1 VGADL
6 TDLFNVLTGY
16 SRQTSYRQLMVAPHG
31 VRAGLLEKIRR
42 EARHAADGRPAGIRL
57 KVNSL
62 VDEKLI
68 DALYEA
74 SRAGVP
80 VELFIRG
87 ICALRPGVP
96 GLSEGVRVRSIVGRF
111 LEHSRVMAFTNGGE
125 PEWWIGSADLMHR
138 NLDRRVEVLLQV
150 CDETARRELQGVF
163 DAAMAPGV
171 RCWELGPDGAW
182 TRTGDD
188 DYQARL
194 MDAVTEHAG

>member
-1 VGADL
+1 
-6 TDLFNVLTGY
+6 
-16 SRQTSYRQLMVAPHG
+16 MVAPHG
-31 VRAGLLEKIRR
+31 VRTGLVEKIRR
-42 EARHAADGRPAGIRL
+42 EARHAVQGRPAGIRI

-62 VDEKLI
+62 VDERII
-68 DALYEA
+68 DAIYEA
-74 SRAGVP
+74 SQAGVP

-96 GLSEGVRVRSIVGRF
+96 GLSDNVRVRSIVGRF

-138 NLDRRVEVLLQV
+138 NLDRRVEVLLRV
-150 CDETARRELQGVF
+150 CDDTAQRELQQVF

-182 TRTGDD
+182 ARLGEV

-194 MDAVTEHAG
+194 MRAVTEHDG